1 MNRFRRIALCAM
13 VNLRKWRT
21 DGRIFLILLCVLAF
35 SLWNLGGIRD
45 FASDN
50 SLPVTAWVFPHFWGN
65 PSMLLLFGCMVVLLF
80 CDAPFVDAQ
89 MAQWIVRMG
98 RMDWLIGQILYI
110 ATASLLFTLWTFLST
125 VLALLPSI
133 SFENAWGPVLYTIAM
148 QTGVAVEYNI
158 VLSLSEAWL
167 DAMAPS
173 QAVAISLFMMWLVC
187 MFMGMLLLAS
197 NIAINRR
204 AGFVTGGFFAFL
216 AYFTAY
222 LGFVLFGAKVLWV
235 SPVSWVSLY
244 SLNWLGDAQTP
255 NPYGAIAILL
265 VAIMGF
271 GALSAIVFNG
281 RDLDIRQEGVLS

>member
-1 MNRFRRIALCAM
+1 
-13 VNLRKWRT
+13 
-21 DGRIFLILLCVLAF
+21 
-35 SLWNLGGIRD
+35 
-45 FASDN
+45 
-50 SLPVTAWVFPHFWGN
+50 
-65 PSMLLLFGCMVVLLF
+65 
-80 CDAPFVDAQ
+80 
-89 MAQWIVRMG
+89 
-98 RMDWLIGQILYI
+98 
-110 ATASLLFTLWTFLST
+110 
-125 VLALLPSI
+125 
-133 SFENAWGPVLYTIAM
+133 
-148 QTGVAVEYNI
+148 
-158 VLSLSEAWL
+158 
-167 DAMAPS
+167 MAPS

-204 AGFVTGGFFAFL
+204 AGFVTGGFFAFM